1 MSPSSRKH
9 WTSSTRTSTTA
20 PCSTTCASAVL
31 PCPPTTSGREW
42 GQRRPLSPRSPMTVR
57 FSVWPSDG
65 ASTSL
70 RPTSCTPRSSETGSN
85 SNCSAE
91 ASTSKRPRQ
100 SNDPKGRLVPVLE
113 LGGVDGGFSAVVHLE
128 LAQQPRNPI
137 LDRVLT
143 EHEDGRR
150 FLVGLAVRDHLQ
162 EPRLLS

>member
-9 WTSSTRTSTTA
+9 WTSSTRTSTPA

-42 GQRRPLSPRSPMTVR
+42 GQRRPLSPRSPMTDR
-57 FSVWPSDG
+57 SSVWPSD
-65 ASTSL
+65 AALTSH
-70 RPTSCTPRSSETGSN
+70 RQTSCTPRSSETGSN

-91 ASTSKRPRQ
+91 ASTSKAATPIRRP
-100 SNDPKGRLVPVLE
+100 SERLVPVLE

-143 EHEDGRR
+143 EHEGSRR
-150 FLVGLAVRDHLQ
+150 LLVGLAVRDQLQ
-162 EPRLLS
+162 EARLLR